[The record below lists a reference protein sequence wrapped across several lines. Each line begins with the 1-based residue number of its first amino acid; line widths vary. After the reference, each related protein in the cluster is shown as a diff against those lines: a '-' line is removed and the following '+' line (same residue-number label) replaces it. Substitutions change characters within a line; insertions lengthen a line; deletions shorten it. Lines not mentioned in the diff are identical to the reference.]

1 MKDQIADYITPH
13 DKVEIYPGLRRRLNA
28 VKTFKAGKYKGL
40 NAIIGY
46 EANPNSPYKS
56 DLVLY
61 AYDPDPNKNVGFKT
75 EFTIPNYY
83 SVLYTKKRDGTN
95 LFPLEIREGIMH
107 TLVDSYLN
115 DTPQKLVALED
126 LTEYVFK
133 EYGVNIDLQ
142 NPRALEQWEEDF
154 GVISSDSKVDT
165 WADQKIFKTTPQNER
180 LQKKEKKKKIKE
192 FLRLL
197 DIAKNGPYQQ
207 LLLELKF
214 PDD

>member
-1 MKDQIADYITPH
+1 
-13 DKVEIYPGLRRRLNA
+13 
-28 VKTFKAGKYKGL
+28 
-40 NAIIGY
+40 
-46 EANPNSPYKS
+46 
-56 DLVLY
+56 
-61 AYDPDPNKNVGFKT
+61 
-75 EFTIPNYY
+75 
-83 SVLYTKKRDGTN
+83 
-95 LFPLEIREGIMH
+95 MH

-126 LTEYVFK
+126 LTEHVFK
-133 EYGVNIDLQ
+133 QYGVNIDLQ
-142 NPRALEQWEEDF
+142 NPKALEQWNEDF